1 MSGVMLAGSCGETA
15 AVDLAGVCDEVSPVP
30 VGGLGDESPGGL
42 SPVGLLAGRAETPG
56 WDRAERASPEGL
68 TTAQL
73 LARQTPAAW
82 LLPGMLRQG
91 QAAVILGPSRCLKTS
106 LAVDLCG
113 ALASGGKFL
122 GRFAVER
129 AFRVGFVGGEA
140 AQEVAVDLAR
150 RWSAAAEVD
159 LATLDQLVWGLNLAE
174 AGDPDG
180 LRRLAE
186 WIARYQLE
194 AVLLDPDDLAL
205 LTPRAQARWLADLV
219 RCCLAAGATPIIC
232 CETRKEIKPRPLEAA
247 DLAAAPCRAIARQWL
262 LVNRRE
268 AFEPGSGEH
277 QLWLTLGGGS
287 GQSGQWG
294 VDIDEGETDDP
305 ARGKWEATVC
315 DPLVIELQQAELA
328 AELEGVRLR
337 QRLRGVLRQIEPD
350 QATKLKIR
358 QQAGMSGAKF
368 GATWKQLVAEGEIA
382 PAAVGAGP
390 AAREPRYRLVE
401 GAEKK
406 LPSPV
411 HSNMPEEAVEQE
423 TGEREPAEPEALAVP
438 TLPRKKSSQ
447 SSPLDWEES
456 PFLEL
461 TTAELIA
468 MGDEEPPP
476 QPAEPPRRIRKRRPQ
491 PKKKKKR

>member
-1 MSGVMLAGSCGETA
+1 MSGIMLAGSCGEAAAGETA
-15 AVDLAGVCDEVSPVP
+15 AVAGEVFPV
-30 VGGLGDESPGGL
+30 LGFDRASESPDGL
-42 SPVGLLAGRAETPG
+42 PEGAAVTEEAGRL
-56 WDRAERASPEGL
+56 ASASLEGV

-73 LARQTPAAW
+73 LAREAPPAW

-91 QAAVILGPSRCLKTS
+91 QPGVILGPIRCLKTS

-140 AQEVAVDLAR
+140 ARGVAVDLAR

-159 LATLDQLVWGLNLAE
+159 LAKLDRLVWGLNLAD
-174 AGDPDG
+174 ADDPDG

-186 WIARYQLE
+186 WIARYELE
-194 AVLLDPDDLAL
+194 VVLIDPDDLAL

-219 RCCLAAGATPIIC
+219 RCCLAAGATPIVC
-232 CETRKEIKPRPLEAA
+232 CELRKEGKPRPLEAA

-262 LVNRRE
+262 LVSRRE

-294 VDIDEGETDDP
+294 VDIDEGDTDEP
-305 ARGKWEATVC
+305 TGGKWEATVR
-315 DPLVIELQQAELA
+315 DPLTVALLEAQLEAELQ
-328 AELEGVRLR
+328 GVRLR
-337 QRLRGVLRQIEPD
+337 QRLRGVMRQIDPA

-358 QQAGMSGAKF
+358 QQSGMSGAKF
-368 GATWKQLVAEGEIA
+368 GATWNQLVADGEIA
-382 PAAVGAGP
+382 PAAIGPGA

-401 GAEKK
+401 AAEKK
-406 LPSPV
+406 LPGPV
-411 HSNMPEEAVEQE
+411 HSHAEAEE
-423 TGEREPAEPEALAVP
+423 TGEPAKIASEDLASPALPE
-438 TLPRKKSSQ
+438 KKIAG
-447 SSPLDWEES
+447 SSPLDAGES

-461 TTAELIA
+461 TTAQLLA
-468 MGDEEPPP
+468 MADEDPPP
-476 QPAEPPRRIRKRRPQ
+476 QPAEPPRRVRKRRPQ